1 MAIRVKFGV
10 LLPHFGKE
18 ASPSRLIDGS
28 RMCEELGFE
37 SVWVR
42 DHLLWHPHGMEKAGL
57 KFVEPLI
64 TLAAIA
70 AVTKKMILGTA
81 VLIPVRWPLKLSQDL
96 ASLSFMAGGRVIAG
110 IGLGST
116 PAELTA
122 AGLKGEERVEI
133 LRETVEI
140 CRHIWKENNASYKG
154 KIFSFDDVTIEPKP
168 VDPIPFFYGGSTR
181 ASIRRAVE
189 YCDGWIAGRVPMAT
203 FDDRLK
209 YLRSLTERNIAL
221 ANIPIVCIEKDRAKA
236 FARVNVEELA
246 GSSEG
251 SKHWVKPP
259 SGRFSTI
266 EDLEG
271 LLIAGNPDDC
281 AKEIEKFRQ
290 RGIEHLVLD
299 LRLQYDRYEEI
310 LRLISEELLP
320 RYR

>member
-1 MAIRVKFGV
+1 MAIRMKFGV

-18 ASPSRLIDGS
+18 ASASRLIDGS

-122 AGLKGEERVEI
+122 AGLKGEQRVEI

-168 VDPIPFFYGGSTR
+168 VEPIPFFYGGSTR
-181 ASIRRAVE
+181 ASIRRVAE
-189 YCDGWIAGRVPMAT
+189 YCDGWIPGRVPMAT

-209 YLRSLTERNIAL
+209 YLRTLTDRKITL
-221 ANIPIVCIEKDRAKA
+221 GNIPIVCIEKERAKA
-236 FARVNVEELA
+236 LAKVNIEELA

-251 SKHWVKPP
+251 SKHWIKPP
-259 SGRFSTI
+259 SGRFETI

-281 AKEIEKFRQ
+281 AKEIDKFRQ
-290 RGIEHLVLD
+290 REVEHLVFD
-299 LRLQYDRYEEI
+299 LRLQYDRYEET

>member
-1 MAIRVKFGV
+1 MAIRMKFGV

-57 KFVEPLI
+57 TFVEPLI

-96 ASLSFMAGGRVIAG
+96 ASLSYMAGGRVIAG

-140 CRHIWKENNASYKG
+140 CRLIWKENNASYKG
-154 KIFSFDDVTIEPKP
+154 KIFSFDDATIEPKP
-168 VDPIPFFYGGSTR
+168 VEPIPFFYGGSTR
-181 ASIRRAVE
+181 ASIRRVAE

-221 ANIPIVCIEKDRAKA
+221 ANIPIVCIEKDRGKA

>member
-1 MAIRVKFGV
+1 MAMRMKFGV
-10 LLPHFGKE
+10 LLPHFGME

-116 PAELTA
+116 PAELA
-122 AGLKGEERVEI
+122 AGGLNGEQRVEI

-140 CRHIWKENNASYKG
+140 LRLIWKENNASYRG
-154 KIFSFDDVTIEPKP
+154 KIFSFEDITIEPKP
-168 VDPIPFFYGGSTR
+168 VEPIPFFYGGGTR
-181 ASIRRAVE
+181 ASIRPVAG
-189 YCDGWIAGRVPMAT
+189 YFDGWIARRGP
-203 FDDRLK
+203 
-209 YLRSLTERNIAL
+209 EG
-221 ANIPIVCIEKDRAKA
+221 A
-236 FARVNVEELA
+236 FA
-246 GSSEG
+246 
-251 SKHWVKPP
+251 
-259 SGRFSTI
+259 
-266 EDLEG
+266 
-271 LLIAGNPDDC
+271 
-281 AKEIEKFRQ
+281 
-290 RGIEHLVLD
+290 
-299 LRLQYDRYEEI
+299 
-310 LRLISEELLP
+310 
-320 RYR
+320 

>member
-1 MAIRVKFGV
+1 MAVRMKFGV

-70 AVTKKMILGTA
+70 AVTKKTILGTA

-96 ASLSFMAGGRVIAG
+96 ASLSYMAGGRVIAG

-181 ASIRRAVE
+181 ASIRRVAE

-236 FARVNVEELA
+236 LARVNVEELA